1 MNNTININQWYGLF
15 GNNLMQLAGSIFYA
29 KCCEGKT
36 SIYLPKNN
44 FFNADSKIEVEKE
57 FDYEVKIPTNLQ
69 WTSHNYYNSIS
80 NYINFDDYSKFL
92 KKNIISVYKKEIYS
106 ILDRSFNFDQYKHL
120 DLDDTLSIHFR
131 SGDAIGQ
138 SPHPAYVQSP
148 WSYFEKILK
157 KTNPKKVI
165 ICTGFGY
172 QNTNINPCYNKIIE
186 FCSKNNIEVD
196 SRLKSLSEDV
206 YILSHS
212 KKVVIG
218 GVSTFSLTSFSTK
231 ATAVG
236 KVLSKSLMGYVLA
249 FVIAMIVW
257 SVASKWMKKVF
268 VGKPS
273 AIWTPLQW
281 VTTGTL
287 WSVWLMQD
295 AANIAVYLPRQ
306 LNIIEFL
313 MFLLPVVAG
322 LGWMLYQGGEKIQE
336 IVDEKSG
343 VVDIRAATVIDFV
356 YAIILFYFKMHSKI
370 PMSTTWVFLGL
381 LGGRELAMSLQ
392 RTTNFT
398 PKQALQMMGR
408 DGGLALLGLVISFI
422 CALLVNDVMFEQ
434 FFGSL

>member
-1 MNNTININQWYGLF
+1 MFTKLTQVQVNSSEIV
-15 GNNLMQLAGSIFYA
+15 FY
-29 KCCEGKT
+29 
-36 SIYLPKNN
+36 L
-44 FFNADSKIEVEKE
+44 
-57 FDYEVKIPTNLQ
+57 L
-69 WTSHNYYNSIS
+69 
-80 NYINFDDYSKFL
+80 L
-92 KKNIISVYKKEIYS
+92 
-106 ILDRSFNFDQYKHL
+106 L
-120 DLDDTLSIHFR
+120 
-131 SGDAIGQ
+131 
-138 SPHPAYVQSP
+138 
-148 WSYFEKILK
+148 
-157 KTNPKKVI
+157 
-165 ICTGFGY
+165 TGFFVSYLIAPYPIYAAWGGFLFASY
-172 QNTNINPCYNKIIE
+172 AAVANDSIQTIGTFIASNKERPWWVLWIFIAGI
-186 FCSKNNIEVD
+186 FVFTMTYSWLSYDGDVTYARLASKGFESAPTSFSPLQV
-196 SRLKSLSEDV
+196 SLPL
-206 YILSHS
+206 ILILLTRF
-212 KKVVIG
+212 KMP
-218 GVSTFSLTSFSTK
+218 VSTTFLLLTSFSTK

-268 VGKPS
+268 VGTPS